1 MEIYVIHI
9 YPLKARD
16 TRRIT
21 KAEIKYIRKI
31 AGHTWTDHKTNTGIA
46 NELKRTQFL
55 DKIEEYRRKWLQLIN
70 GTPSN
75 RLPRIVKNCRP
86 TGRRNQ
92 GRPLKRL
99 LDLWDQKGSTSGP
112 THFSWKMM
120 MMMMMILCTPI
131 YQIMEPTGSTNL
143 FLPDL

>member
-9 YPLKARD
+9 NPLKARD

-21 KAEIKYIRKI
+21 KAEMKYMRKT
-31 AGHTWTDHKTNTGIA
+31 AGCTWTDYKTNAGIA
-46 NELKRTQFL
+46 KELKRTQFL
-55 DKIEEYRRKWLQLIN
+55 DKIEEYRRNWLQHIN

-75 RLPRIVKNCRP
+75 RLPRIVKHCRP

-99 LDLWDQKGSTSGP
+99 LDV
-112 THFSWKMM
+112 
-120 MMMMMILCTPI
+120 
-131 YQIMEPTGSTNL
+131 
-143 FLPDL
+143 